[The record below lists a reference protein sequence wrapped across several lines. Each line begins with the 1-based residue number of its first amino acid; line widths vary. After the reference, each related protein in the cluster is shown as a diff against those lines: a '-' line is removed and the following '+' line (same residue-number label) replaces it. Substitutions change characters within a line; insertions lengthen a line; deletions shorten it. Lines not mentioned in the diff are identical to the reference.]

1 MAHTDDIVTFGKG
14 MMSEV
19 ASWKRSQAKEP
30 SRVRN
35 MNILQGLL
43 GAWKAKKMQ
52 DYETHVD
59 QKKLE
64 NWIALGVAN
73 ADNIKATE
81 EYNLRKPWIDKIE
94 SAGFNVND
102 PSADHLYDEEAW
114 KRARRSN
121 KVFNS
126 VHPESYLD
134 YNSFDRAYQ
143 SGEISEGLYDSMSK
157 LYDAERKDLIDF
169 VRTGKKF
176 DPRKQDAYLAQLVEM
191 DFDVGNPSL
200 FNLVTGHAKRRIDMQ
215 DQAIDSFRDDF
226 ISKPVQNTLND
237 FALWET
243 TRKDI
248 AAFRQAAANTP
259 PSGLDLIP
267 NAHLEI
273 LAQADKR
280 LRQGAINHITKVME
294 SYNDLNPGKTMPQRE
309 LIQELYSFTIGVTS
323 PGEGSIVLWNNH
335 LGKRATV
342 IAESEA
348 NKETP
353 EQLEEK
359 LAKLSQSHK
368 SLIQNVNYVSG
379 EQAQKWLAQ
388 QGFFTTQLT
397 KLRAEH
403 DAMDDGPE
411 KNIKQDEIDYTN
423 LMLGVPIGSTSADI
437 ATKLEFLQ
445 NRATKRASEE
455 KVALLYATLQ
465 QSGLGLSTRHLERL
479 GINPDNF
486 KADKIVIHN
495 WVDSRDLNPSTS
507 AKYASLLEDQ
517 MGMILSQDQNIS
529 EDVRLAFRDL
539 PADINKLNKLSSM
552 YNDVINVIRTNNA
565 GLPGTGYHLGHRKMN
580 EVEAIEAVVRRWP
593 VIPDS
598 EGKPTLK
605 FLSPDDI
612 ENILIT
618 HQKDERE
625 ALQNTNIIALKL
637 KRNHQT
643 NDVEPI
649 LWFPG
654 TEDMITMPDQ
664 IDSSGLSDD
673 EIDTR
678 VLEGRHGLTERINEV
693 LDKTTATQDQ
703 INLFNATIQ
712 EKYGD
717 GSRLPLLLPE
727 TRRASQMNLEDM
739 DFGIG
744 DREGWIEFNDAT
756 GRYES
761 FEPSMTAEVSAL
773 SEEALTRLMEEDE
786 RLSTIIEPDPQKAS
800 IEDWKRRAAIRKV
813 IRYSKEIERGDVIF
827 EERPELLPRRSFRDR
842 EIMQQLLD
850 DNPWLENF
858 ISDEKVEEDIDTSI
872 EDKLDTVANIFND
885 SQEARDLMREVTIV
899 ESNMGQTP
907 GTYDVS
913 TGLTGQ
919 KGSLGIAQIDEIAFN
934 EIQRR
939 LAAGNRMEKWVE
951 PIEDVIDTD
960 IREVKYEDL
969 TDDTLN
975 LIFAR
980 LYFMVSP
987 RSIPNTVEG
996 RAKLWKEIYNTSAGK
1011 GTIERY
1017 IDAVSTHKR

>member
-19 ASWKRSQAKEP
+19 AGWKRSQAKEP

-102 PSADHLYDEEAW
+102 SSADHLYDEEAW

-134 YNSFDRAYQ
+134 YNSFDKAHQ
-143 SGEISEGLYDSMSK
+143 SGEISEGLYTSMSK
-157 LYDAERKDLIDF
+157 LYGAEKKDLIDF

-294 SYNDLNPGKTMPQRE
+294 SYSDLNPGKTMPQRE

-353 EQLEEK
+353 EELEEK

-388 QGFFTTQLT
+388 QGFFNTQLT
-397 KLRAEH
+397 KLRTEY
-403 DAMDDGPE
+403 DAMDAGPE
-411 KNIKQDEIDYTN
+411 QDIKQDEIDYVN

-437 ATKLEFLQ
+437 ATKLDFLK
-445 NRATKRASEE
+445 NRATKRASTE
-455 KVALLYATLQ
+455 KVVQLVSTLQ
-465 QSGLGLSTRHLERL
+465 YANAGMSTRHLENLR
-479 GINPDNF
+479 IDPEIFKDDNL
-486 KADKIVIHN
+486 VIHN
-495 WVDSRDLNPSTS
+495 WVYSQDLSNQVSS
-507 AKYASLLEDQ
+507 KFAGLAEDQ
-517 MGMILSQDQNIS
+517 MGMLISQDQNVP
-529 EDVRLAFRDL
+529 EDVRLAFKNL

-552 YNDVINVIRTNNA
+552 YNDVRNVIRTNNA
-565 GLPGTGYHLGHRKMN
+565 GLPETGYYLGYRKMT
-580 EVEAIEAVVRRWP
+580 EVQAFEAVVRRWP
-593 VIPDS
+593 VVPDTNDD
-598 EGKPTLK
+598 PTLK

-612 ENILIT
+612 ENILRT
-618 HQKDERE
+618 HQKAEWE
-625 ALQNTNIIALKL
+625 ALQDTEISALKM
-637 KRNHQT
+637 KRGQE
-643 NDVEPI
+643 NDFEPI

-654 TEDMITMPDQ
+654 TENMMTMPDQ

-693 LDKTTATQDQ
+693 LDKTTAPQDQ

-712 EKYGD
+712 ERYGD
-717 GSRLPLLLPE
+717 GSRLPLLLPQ
-727 TRRASQMNLEDM
+727 TRRASLMNLEDM

-800 IEDWKRRAAIRKV
+800 IEDWERRAAIRKV
-813 IRYSKEIERGDVIF
+813 IQYSKEIERGDVIF

-850 DNPWLENF
+850 DNPWLEDF